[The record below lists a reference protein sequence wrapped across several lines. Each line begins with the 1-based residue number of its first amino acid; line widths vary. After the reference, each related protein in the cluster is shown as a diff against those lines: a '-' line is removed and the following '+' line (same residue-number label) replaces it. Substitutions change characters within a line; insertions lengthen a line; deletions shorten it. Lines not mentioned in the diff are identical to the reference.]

1 MSKIVAKKK
10 IIALVIVIGIALFVA
25 SQYVLASKIGVTV
38 SQSELLQSDSTGA
51 LHSLTLE
58 FNNPSLLILTAG
70 QTEFA
75 IITNTETV
83 GSGTL
88 ESFTLSP
95 LGKSSTS
102 GKYHTDKEVNS
113 DKIHEVKIT
122 GTTKYNL
129 MFTTIEVPFVYYPT
143 EEQAREFIRQN

>member
-1 MSKIVAKKK
+1 MAKKK
-10 IIALVIVIGIALFVA
+10 VIVMVVIIGIILFGV

-38 SQSELLQSDSTGA
+38 SKSELLQSDNAGS
-51 LHSLTLE
+51 LHLLTLE

-70 QTEFA
+70 QTEFT

-88 ESFTLSP
+88 DSFTLSP

-102 GKYHTDKEVNS
+102 GKYRTDKEVDS
-113 DKIHEVKIT
+113 DKIHEIKIA